1 MKVENMDKEEIL
13 HNNFFASC
21 SKEELGQYW
30 DEMKQFYRDG
40 WIAFGTHLGDMR
52 DKYCEKYPAGIV
64 IMEQDLLR
72 AITVKMFDKE

>member
-1 MKVENMDKEEIL
+1 MKVDNMDKEKIL

-40 WIAFGTHLGDMR
+40 WISSDTALGMMR
-52 DKYCEKYPAGIV
+52 DNYYNKYAAGVV

-72 AITVKMFDKE
+72 AIACIAFEES